1 VRITLKTL
9 TVLFFLSAALA
20 VSCRG
25 ACAGPETVSSSAL
38 FSDPG
43 LYDGRTISFEGEIIG
58 DIMKRGRYAWINVN
72 DGRSAIGVFTAA
84 ENVAG
89 LSAGG
94 YKRQGDIVRVSGEF
108 HRACP
113 GHGGDMDIHAGSV
126 TVIIKSAAREEA
138 ICPAARRMAVLLAG
152 AICLLLISMLYGRLR
167 KKR

>member
-1 VRITLKTL
+1 MRTL
-9 TVLFFLSAALA
+9 TVFFLLSAALA

-25 ACAGPETVSSSAL
+25 ACVGSETVSSSAL
-38 FSDPG
+38 LTDPG
-43 LYDGRTISFEGEIIG
+43 LYDGRTISFEGEVIG
-58 DIMKRGRYAWINVN
+58 DIMKQDRYAWVNVN

-108 HRACP
+108 HRACHR
-113 GHGGDMDIHAGSV
+113 HGGDMDIHAGSV
-126 TVIIKSAAREEA
+126 TVIIKSAAREEL
-138 ICPAARRMAVLLAG
+138 ICPAAKKMAVLLAG

>member
-1 VRITLKTL
+1 MRITLRIL
-9 TVLFFLSAALA
+9 TVFCLLSAALA

-25 ACAGPETVSSSAL
+25 ACAGPETVSSSSL
-38 FSDPG
+38 LTDPG

-113 GHGGDMDIHAGSV
+113 GHGGDMDIHADAITISQKGHTVENKVSV
-126 TVIIKSAAREEA
+126 WLIAA
-138 ICPAARRMAVLLAG
+138 AG
-152 AICLLLISMLYGRLR
+152 FISLCALSGLILIY
-167 KKR
+167 KKRL